1 MRNSATRT
9 TKYILEPVVGTCF
22 DSLAEAYEFYN
33 LYSWEV
39 GFGIRYGH
47 SYINWEKYR
56 SSQDLICQLE
66 VKHVAISKQLLM
78 SIFDVVLFT
87 IWFVSDRMNARF
99 VCCHRGLT
107 RGIKTNHLGADARR

>member
-1 MRNSATRT
+1 MRNSTTRT

-47 SYINWEKYR
+47 SYTNDEHYK

-66 VKHVAISKQLLM
+66 VKTSCHLHQSFCDATRMSFCYQL
-78 SIFDVVLFT
+78 VVTKKHECSFC
-87 IWFVSDRMNARF
+87 SS
-99 VCCHRGLT
+99 HRGLT
-107 RGIKTNHLGADARR
+107 RETGMIQHAVDARR

>member
-47 SYINWEKYR
+47 SYINTEKYR

-66 VKHVAISKQLLM
+66 VKHVAISKKILLM
-78 SIFDVVLFT
+78 SILMSFCL
-87 IWFVSDRMNARF
+87 
-99 VCCHRGLT
+99 
-107 RGIKTNHLGADARR
+107 